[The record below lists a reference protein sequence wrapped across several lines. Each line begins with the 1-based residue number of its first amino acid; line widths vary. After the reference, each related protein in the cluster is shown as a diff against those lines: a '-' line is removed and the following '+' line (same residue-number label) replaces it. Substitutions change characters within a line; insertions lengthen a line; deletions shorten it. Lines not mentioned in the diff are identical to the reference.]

1 MSFKIED
8 QSVLKADLGFA
19 FPSITTMKLRGFL
32 PHFK

>member
-8 QSVLKADLGFA
+8 QPVLKTDLGFA

-32 PHFK
+32 PNCK